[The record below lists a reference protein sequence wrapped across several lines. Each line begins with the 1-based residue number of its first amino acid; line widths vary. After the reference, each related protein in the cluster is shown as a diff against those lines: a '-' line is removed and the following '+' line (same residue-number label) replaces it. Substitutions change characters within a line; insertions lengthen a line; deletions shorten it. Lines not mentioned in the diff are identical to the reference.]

1 MGLFLMALGAISL
14 SCGAESLFAVM
25 ASTAKF
31 PLRESGLSVLQF
43 LFLHG
48 KDFRVAVSAFIL
60 GRVHVVLMAESDRA
74 QIAALG
80 FELNISSTHLLLLSV
95 SHPERHEANDTN
107 TNYPNFPNLFS
118 QVFTPFQYLINR
130 KATSESNAFI

>member
-1 MGLFLMALGAISL
+1 MAFDAIGLSA
-14 SCGAESLFAVM
+14 GAESFCAVM
-25 ASTAKF
+25 ASAAKL
-31 PLRESGLSVLQF
+31 PLRKRSLGHLQI

-80 FELNISSTHLLLLSV
+80 FKLNISSTHLLLLGV
-95 SHPERHEANDTN
+95 SHPHGHEANDTN

-118 QVFTPFQYLINR
+118 QIFTPFHSISG
-130 KATSESNAFI
+130 KS